1 MSSYDL
7 DDLRSELDDYAK
19 PKKTASRTPR
29 EERIIAGF
37 EDILRFVD
45 EHHREPQHGETHD
58 IFERLYAVR
67 LDRLRASAECSD
79 LLKDMDPKGLL
90 TSAFSVAQEN
100 RVLLDDDAL
109 LAELDMDFRDT
120 DISRLTHVKPRQ
132 ERNAAEE
139 IAQRVVCEDF
149 KKFRP
154 LFLTIQSEL
163 HSGLRATVNCKDKA
177 EIQVG
182 QFFILFGQKAYI
194 AEVGEIFSNNH
205 DRKDARLRVIFDNG
219 TQSNMLMTSLQRALY
234 KDDASRRITEPNL
247 GPLFSGEKESQ
258 DTESGVIYVLRSK
271 SGHPDIQKNQHIL
284 HKIGVTSGS
293 VEKRIADAKNDPT
306 FLLADVEV
314 VATYKLSNINRVK
327 LENII
332 HKFFEHARLDIEI
345 KDRFGKL
352 VVPREWYLVPLF
364 VIDEAV
370 DRIKSGA
377 ILTSQYD
384 VSLGKI
390 IDLE

>member
-1 MSSYDL
+1 
-7 DDLRSELDDYAK
+7 
-19 PKKTASRTPR
+19 
-29 EERIIAGF
+29 
-37 EDILRFVD
+37 
-45 EHHREPQHGETHD
+45 
-58 IFERLYAVR
+58 
-67 LDRLRASAECSD
+67 
-79 LLKDMDPKGLL
+79 
-90 TSAFSVAQEN
+90 
-100 RVLLDDDAL
+100 
-109 LAELDMDFRDT
+109 
-120 DISRLTHVKPRQ
+120 
-132 ERNAAEE
+132 
-139 IAQRVVCEDF
+139 
-149 KKFRP
+149 
-154 LFLTIQSEL
+154 
-163 HSGLRATVNCKDKA
+163 
-177 EIQVG
+177 
-182 QFFILFGQKAYI
+182 
-194 AEVGEIFSNNH
+194 
-205 DRKDARLRVIFDNG
+205 
-219 TQSNMLMTSLQRALY
+219 MTSLQRALY

-306 FLLADVEV
+306 FLLADVEI

-327 LENII
+327 LENVI

-370 DRIKSGA
+370 DRIKSGT

-384 VSLGKI
+384 VSLGRI